1 MCSIIGV
8 LDPLKKEKFK
18 KENIFKLNNLLKHRG
33 PDNVGYYNDDIVS
46 LGFNR
51 LSIIDLKQGNQP
63 IVKDNIVSIF
73 NGEIYNFKEIK
84 KELERLGV
92 KFFSNSD
99 SEVVANAFYYWGI
112 DCIKKFN
119 GMFAIGIYNL
129 KEKIFFLIR
138 DRLGIKPI
146 YYSSFDNKL
155 LFASEIKGII
165 NYPNF
170 KKKINYNA
178 LSSYLSFRYPT
189 NDKDIFFKNIQRLP
203 NGNYLE
209 FDLKKNNFKVK
220 KYWEIPEIKTN
231 HKLKE
236 NDYIEKLDLLLNK
249 SIERQLVSD
258 VPLGVFLSG
267 GLDSSLLSAIT
278 AKKLGRNLK
287 TYSVNFENK
296 KYDEGSKST
305 MISKFIG
312 SDHENL
318 IVTKENFL
326 ENLNTVVRIKDTPV
340 SIPHEY
346 PIYLLSKEMKKNISV
361 VLSGEGADEFFGGY
375 SRVQKSPFDYKKNIF
390 NFFRNNS
397 NSFKQFFLSK
407 YKWFSLDEKNEL
419 LTQEIKKN
427 INEKSVLDPWNK
439 ILKNETRDLFN
450 TVLMLFQNNHLKCL
464 LDRLDIMTMSSSI
477 EARVPFLDHELVEF
491 INSVPFDLK
500 IKWKSNFHKFK
511 SFFSNSFQYSEKNDI
526 NKYILRKVSKKYL
539 PHSTTEEK
547 KLGFPLPMNEWMKD
561 NRIKEIL
568 LDKSTIDRGVFNKIS
583 IEKFLNQNQSDFDE
597 YDFSGKKIWMMVNFE
612 LWAREHFN

>member
-18 KENIFKLNNLLKHRG
+18 KKNIFKLNNLLKHRG

-491 INSVPFDLK
+491 INSVPFNLK

>member
-18 KENIFKLNNLLKHRG
+18 KKYIFKLNNLLKHRG

-491 INSVPFDLK
+491 INSVPFNLK